1 MQAGKQKLPLGQRL
15 RRGLAKYGVN
25 YLALAPFF
33 VLLVCFI
40 LVPIIHGMSM
50 SFTDWSTSSK
60 GEVNFVGLENYTN
73 IFSGKG
79 SASKRYITSLRN
91 LLIYV
96 PITVTIGLTIAL
108 ALALIVG
115 QFKNKTYSFFR
126 GAYFFPTVLP
136 LFLCAG
142 IWQWYMASDTGLIA
156 SNLAKLGIGVN
167 TIWKDTPGYAI
178 ALVILIDIWNSV
190 GLNFVIFST
199 GIQDIPRDLYEAA
212 EIDGAST
219 LDKMLRIT
227 IPLLEPILF
236 FVITYSF
243 ISALQVYDIPWILTN
258 TTDINAVG
266 GANQVMLFPVM
277 EMVRNVYKGGKS
289 ALGRAAAEGVI
300 LMAII
305 MAITVVQYKLRKKKV

>member
-1 MQAGKQKLPLGQRL
+1 MQLSRKKKPMNLGRDL
-15 RRGLAKYGVN
+15 RKNAASYA
-25 YLALAPFF
+25 ALAPFF
-33 VLLVCFI
+33 ALFILFI
-40 LVPIIHGMSM
+40 LVPMVQGIAM
-50 SFTDWSTSSK
+50 SFTDWSTSSRGK
-60 GEVNFVGLENYTN
+60 INFVGFENYLN

-79 SASKRYITSLRN
+79 SASKRFIASMKN
-91 LLIYV
+91 LVLYV
-96 PITVTIGLTIAL
+96 PITIFVGLFVAL

-115 QFKNKTYSFFR
+115 QFKNRLYSFYR
-126 GAYFFPTVLP
+126 GAYFFPYILP
-136 LFLCAG
+136 LFLAAG
-142 IWQWYMASDTGLIA
+142 IWQWYMSSDVGLIA
-156 SNLAKLGIGVN
+156 GNLAKMGIGGNV
-167 TIWKDTPGYAI
+167 IWKDTAGYAI
-178 ALVILIDIWNSV
+178 ALVVLIDVWHSV
-190 GLNFVIFST
+190 GFNFVIFLSAM
-199 GIQDIPRDLYEAA
+199 QDISPDLYEAA

-219 LDKMLRIT
+219 FQKMTKIT

-300 LMAII
+300 LMTLI
-305 MAITVVQYKLRKKKV
+305 MAITAVQFKLRKKKV